1 MPNST
6 TPSLRSRIMWR
17 LYKMPIWK
25 RILVFVLPTILI
37 AAIICGAVV
46 LVRVHKFYVMAKEI
60 DALQQAGEDGNEEEF
75 YKICRRTRSKD
86 EKFAV
91 VEHGAKNYLCSL
103 TRDFNDIFGQFSEL
117 GVISILDINSLASDD
132 DNLSESRKH
141 VQEARDFSAA
151 LREKAD
157 SYFLTSGTLDFLD
170 GDLDEDMK
178 QDYFDYTIE
187 YINATELSSDYTDLL
202 DAFDKTLDTYD
213 EALNYLS
220 AHRADWQVEGESLS
234 FTDEAKQEEYW
245 QILDKLSEI
254 ANAYDEAHKPS
265 EEEVA
270 DDTVVDET
278 EKDTFDRRR
287 FNMPRFY

>member
-25 RILVFVLPTILI
+25 RILVFVLPTIL
-37 AAIICGAVV
+37 AVAIICGAVV

-91 VEHGAKNYLCSL
+91 VEHGTKNYLCSL

-151 LREKAD
+151 LREKAN

-213 EALNYLS
+213 EALDYLS
-220 AHRADWQVEGESLS
+220 AHRADWRVEGESLS

-254 ANAYDEAHKPS
+254 ANAYDEAHQPS

-278 EKDTFDRRR
+278 ENDTFDRRH